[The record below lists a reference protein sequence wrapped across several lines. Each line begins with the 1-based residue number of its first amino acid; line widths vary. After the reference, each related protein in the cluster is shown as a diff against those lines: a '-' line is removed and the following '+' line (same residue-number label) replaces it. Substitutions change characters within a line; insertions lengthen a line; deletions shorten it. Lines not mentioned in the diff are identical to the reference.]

1 VSSEIETTLRPQGH
15 LIAAETA
22 MRRVIDELAVSKSEV
37 DPTTLDLLTR
47 LRLAP
52 GQALRGVDLCGQ
64 LLKSP
69 SHVSRLIDR
78 AESRGL
84 VHRQPDPN
92 DRRAQ
97 LITLTEAGVV
107 AIDAFFPHVVEVL
120 NETWFAAL
128 SADEV
133 DKLVDLLSRVTASAR
148 DLLEDAARG
157 WGTSRP
163 RL

>member
-1 VSSEIETTLRPQGH
+1 MPSDIETTLRPQGH
-15 LIAAETA
+15 LLAAETA
-22 MRRVIDELAVSKSEV
+22 MRGVIDELAVSQSEF

-52 GQALRGVDLCGQ
+52 GHALRGVDLCGQ

-84 VHRQPDPN
+84 VHRQPDPG

-97 LITLTEAGVV
+97 LITLTGAGET
-107 AIDAFFPHVVEVL
+107 AIDAVLPDVIEVL
-120 NETWFAAL
+120 NKTWFAAL
-128 SADEV
+128 SAQEV
-133 DKLVDLLSRVTASAR
+133 DTLVDLLSRVTVSAR
-148 DLLEDAARG
+148 DLLAGGD
-157 WGTSRP
+157 
-163 RL
+163 

>member
-1 VSSEIETTLRPQGH
+1 MAAEPQPNTGIERTLLPQGA

-22 MRRVIDELAVSKSEV
+22 MRGAIDRLAVTRTDH

-52 GQALRGVDLCGQ
+52 DRRLRGVDLCRQ

-78 AESRGL
+78 AEQDGL
-84 VHRQPDPN
+84 VRRRPDPS

-97 LITLTEAGVV
+97 LITLTNAGETAVDTV
-107 AIDAFFPHVVEVL
+107 LPHVVDVL
-120 NETWFAAL
+120 NQTWFAAL
-128 SADEV
+128 SEEEIETMI
-133 DKLVDLLSRVTASAR
+133 DLLSRVATSAR
-148 DLLEDAARG
+148 RLLEDATG
-157 WGTSRP
+157 D
-163 RL
+163 

>member
-1 VSSEIETTLRPQGH
+1 MTNRSIPGNIESTLRPQGY

-22 MRRVIDELAVSKSEV
+22 MRGAIDDLAVSGTEH

-52 GQALRGVDLCGQ
+52 DRQLRGVDLCRQ
-64 LLKSP
+64 LRKSP

-78 AESRGL
+78 AEHAGL
-84 VHRQPDPN
+84 VRRRTDPD

-97 LITLTEAGVV
+97 LITLTRSGESEVEA
-107 AIDAFFPHVVEVL
+107 FLPHLVEVL

-128 SADEV
+128 SATEIE
-133 DKLVDLLSRVTASAR
+133 T
-148 DLLEDAARG
+148 LLELLARLATSAQQLLDEQ
-157 WGTSRP
+157 GTAR
-163 RL
+163 